1 MTYNLIL
8 FHLCERVI
16 LFSSVASYYFSGSY
30 IPSALFGENEV
41 SSSRICVQHRYKSF
55 LISTAESLFTVWL
68 LLIATL
74 WMESAAQAQVVPLA
88 VAAFPGN
95 TVVGQQATP
104 LTVTVTVVHS
114 DTASAP
120 IVITQGNAN
129 LDFKPAGSG
138 SCASG
143 TNYLVGQQCTVDVIF
158 SPLYPGLRSGAVVL
172 TNSSGTVLGYTLLSG
187 MATGSLGILVPGRID
202 TVAGDGAW
210 IYSQDG
216 VPATLAPIF
225 LPTGI
230 VVDTAGNL
238 FLSDSKNNRIRRVD
252 ATTGMIS
259 TVAGIGTPGYS
270 GDGGLATQAMISNPA
285 GIVMD
290 GAGNLYFA
298 DMGNHAIRRIDA
310 ASGVIS
316 TIVGTLGAKG
326 YSGDGAAASSAKLSL
341 PEGLAF
347 DSAQNLYIADTGNNV
362 VRRVSATTG
371 FISTVVGTGVAG
383 FSGDGGAAVS
393 AQLNTPW
400 SLTFG
405 ADGSFYIA
413 DLTNNVVRKV
423 GTDGKISTVAG
434 NASLGYSGDTGIA
447 TSAQL
452 NSPASIV
459 FDTAGN
465 MYIAD
470 SGNNRV
476 RKVYSSTQI
485 IQTISGTSSDQFA
498 GDTGPAN
505 LASFYG
511 PYALYMDQSGNLFV
525 ADMFH
530 NRIRRISAGAISIE
544 YPVMRVGKVSAPQ
557 SEGLENDGNAG
568 LTISAPTLVDA
579 ALDSSTTTCNIGT
592 VVASGLSCNLGVEF
606 APTVVGDP
614 ADGSIA
620 VNSDASN
627 RPALISLSGEV
638 LSVEPTSVSLASS
651 ANPSL
656 IGASV
661 TFTAAVSSASPT
673 LTGAMVFLD
682 GMTQLCSASLAA
694 NGSAACTVST
704 LTLGQHPITA
714 SYSGDLQDA
723 ASVSPVMNQ
732 VVKQPAALVLNVAP
746 SSVVVTNSV
755 TLTATATAATGTP
768 TGAVTFYDGA
778 IVIGSVNLNASGVAT
793 FTTKSLSAATHSLS
807 TSYAGDGTNGTAQ
820 SNVVNEVVNLATTN
834 TTISSS
840 SATVNVGSTI
850 TFTAIVVSTNGP
862 LPTGTVQFFDGAT
875 SLGPATLDGTGT
887 AALTLS
893 TLTPG
898 THPIVA
904 TYSGD
909 IDNVTSSSTGLV
921 ETITQIPTTV
931 ALLSN
936 INPANAGA
944 TINLTANV
952 AIKSGSTAYG
962 AITGSV
968 TFSDGA
974 TILGTAAVNASG
986 QATLGVNSL
995 SAGMHSLSADFTG
1008 NTNYAASTSPA
1019 LSQQILIT
1027 QTATTLSTSASS
1039 SLAGKPVTFTVTVT
1053 SSTGIPTGI
1062 VTISNGSA
1070 TLGQATLNT
1079 QGTATFT
1086 TSTLSLGTLSLSAT
1100 YAGDTNY
1107 VASTS
1112 TPLQQIISLAT
1123 TALTLAGPTAA
1134 IDAGTALSVSTTLS
1148 SNGVAPTGSLTLRDG
1163 NAVIAT
1169 QSVSATGSFLFSTSG
1184 LSIGTHTLTTAYA
1197 GDSDNASAVSPAISV
1212 IVQQAS
1218 TTTSLA
1224 STANPS
1230 IVGQS
1235 ITLSASV
1242 TSDSPSIGGSIN
1254 FMDGTTTLG
1263 TVPLLGVSAS
1273 ITTGSLAFG
1282 TNNLTAIYSGDTN
1295 HAASTSATIAEQI
1308 VQAPTVVLTSSLN
1321 PSIVGVG
1328 VTFTATFT
1336 GVNALVPTGNV
1347 IFVDGTT
1354 TLGTVALSPSG
1365 VATFQTSSL
1374 AVGSHPISII
1384 YAGDRNY
1391 SAASGSLTQTV
1402 LNANTQIALASS
1414 ANPATYGTALSLIAT
1429 ISCNSG
1435 TATGSVNFTD
1445 GGVSL
1450 GSVALN
1456 ANGVATLSLSTLA
1469 PGTHTI
1475 VASYAGDGKA
1485 SASVSVPYTLVVK
1498 QLSSIA
1504 LTTSA
1509 NPTLALTPIV
1519 LTASVSNSGVGAAT
1533 GALTFTDGST
1543 LLGTAT
1549 LDATGKASLT
1559 LASLTTGDHSIQA
1572 SYAGDNNN
1580 FSSVSSVV
1588 TESVQL
1594 RPTTTTLTA
1603 SAIDPL
1609 NPRQATLIAVVH
1621 WTGSAPPTGTVLFS
1635 IGSTPISSSTVDST
1649 GVATLS
1655 IVLQSSPESITA
1667 SYSGDSSYSSST
1679 SQATAVTASAG
1690 EQFTISM
1697 NPTSISMQSK
1707 QNTVVNL
1714 TIASVQS
1721 FADTLQFGCIGL
1733 PYAATCTFSTPQT
1746 TLTANGTASVQ
1757 LTIDTG
1763 NPLGSGAQASLRNL
1777 RNSPVA
1783 LCFLPGAFLAGLFF
1797 LRRRRRPLLG
1807 LLLLL
1812 CAVTATLSVTG
1823 CSGLQTSGTPP
1834 GTYTFKISAS
1844 GQNTGITETQ
1854 VMTMTI
1860 TQ

>member
-1 MTYNLIL
+1 M
-8 FHLCERVI
+8 
-16 LFSSVASYYFSGSY
+16 
-30 IPSALFGENEV
+30 
-41 SSSRICVQHRYKSF
+41 SSSRIREQFRYKSF
-55 LISTAESLFTVWL
+55 LSATTKYLFPVWL
-68 LLIATL
+68 LLIFTL
-74 WMESAAQAQVVPLA
+74 WMESAAQAQGGPLA
-88 VAAFPGN
+88 VASFPGS
-95 TVVGQQATP
+95 TVVGQQTTP
-104 LTVTVTVVHS
+104 LTVTVTIAHG
-114 DTASAP
+114 DTATVP
-120 IVITQGNAN
+120 IVVTQGNAN

-138 SCASG
+138 SCTSG
-143 TNYLVGQQCTVDVIF
+143 TNYSTGQQCTVDVIF
-158 SPLYPGLRSGAVVL
+158 APLYPGLRSGAVVL

-187 MATGSLGILVPGRID
+187 MATGSLGILVSGRID

-216 VPATLAPIF
+216 VSATLAPIF
-225 LPTGI
+225 LPKGI

-238 FLSDSKNNRIRRVD
+238 FLSDSSNNRIRRVD

-259 TVAGIGTPGYS
+259 TIAGIGPSGYS

-290 GAGNLYFA
+290 GAGNLYIA

-310 ASGVIS
+310 ASGMIS
-316 TIVGTLGAKG
+316 TIAGTLGAKG
-326 YSGDGAAASSAKLSL
+326 YSGDGSAAASAKLSL

-362 VRRVSATTG
+362 IRRVSAATG
-371 FISTVVGTGVAG
+371 LISTVVGTGIAG
-383 FSGDGGAAVS
+383 FSGDGGAAIS

-423 GTDGKISTVAG
+423 GTDGKIATVAG
-434 NASLGYSGDTGIA
+434 NATLGYSGDGGVA

-452 NSPASIV
+452 NAPASIV
-459 FDTAGN
+459 FDPAGN

-476 RKVYSSTQI
+476 RKVYFSTQI

-498 GDTGPAN
+498 GDTGPAT

-544 YPVMRVGKVSAPQ
+544 YPVMRVGKVSSPQ
-557 SEGLENDGNAG
+557 PEGLENDGNAG

-579 ALDSSTTTCNIGT
+579 ALDSLTTTCNIGT

-614 ADGSIA
+614 AYGSVT
-620 VNSDASN
+620 VNSDAGN

-638 LSVEPTSVSLASS
+638 LSVEPTSVSLISN

-661 TFTAAVSSASPT
+661 TFTAAVSSASST
-673 LTGAMVFLD
+673 LTGTIIFLD
-682 GMTQLCSASLAA
+682 GTTQLCSVSLAA
-694 NGSAACTVST
+694 NGFAACTVST
-704 LTLGQHPITA
+704 LSLGQHPITA
-714 SYSGDLQDA
+714 NYSGDPQDA
-723 ASVSPVMNQ
+723 ASVSPVLTQ
-732 VVKQPAALVLNVAP
+732 VVKQAAALVLNVAP

-778 IVIGSVNLNASGVAT
+778 TAIGSVNLNASGVAT
-793 FTTKSLSAATHSLS
+793 FTTKSLTAATHGLS
-807 TSYAGDGTNGTAQ
+807 ANYAGDGTNGTAQ
-820 SNVVNEVVNLATTN
+820 SNVVNELVNLATTN

-840 SATVNVGSTI
+840 GASVNVGSSI
-850 TFTAIVVSTNGP
+850 TFTAIVVSANGP
-862 LPTGTVQFFDGAT
+862 LPAGTVQFFDGAT
-875 SLGPATLDGTGT
+875 SLGSATLDGTGT

-909 IDNVTSSSTGLV
+909 IDNATSASASLV
-921 ETITQIPTTV
+921 ETIAQIPTTITV
-931 ALLSN
+931 LSN
-936 INPANAGA
+936 TNPANAGA

-952 AIKSGSTAYG
+952 AMKSGSTADG
-962 AITGSV
+962 AITGLV

-974 TILGTAAVNASG
+974 TTLGTVAVNASG
-986 QATLGVNSL
+986 QATLAVNSL
-995 SAGMHSLSADFTG
+995 SAGTHLLSANFTG
-1008 NTNYAASTSPA
+1008 NTNYAASTASA
-1019 LSQQILIT
+1019 LSQQILT
-1027 QTATTLSTSASS
+1027 TSTSTTLATSASS
-1039 SLAGKPVTFTVTVT
+1039 SLAGKPVTFTVAVT
-1053 SSTGIPTGI
+1053 SSTGTPTGT

-1070 TLGQATLNT
+1070 TLGQATLNA

-1100 YAGDTNY
+1100 YSGDTNY
-1107 VASTS
+1107 VTSTS
-1112 TPLQQIISLAT
+1112 TSLQQVVSLAT
-1123 TALTLAGPTAA
+1123 TALTLAGPTTA
-1134 IDAGTALSVSTTLS
+1134 IDAGTVLSVSTTLS

-1163 NAVIAT
+1163 NSVIAT
-1169 QSVSATGSFLFSTSG
+1169 QSVSATGSFLFSTSS
-1184 LSIGTHTLTTAYA
+1184 LSIGAHTLTTAYA
-1197 GDSDNASAVSPAISV
+1197 GDSDNAPAVSPAISV
-1212 IVQQAS
+1212 IIQQAP
-1218 TTTSLA
+1218 TTTALA

-1242 TSDSPSIGGSIN
+1242 ASDSPNIGGSIN

-1263 TVPLLGVSAS
+1263 SVPLLGGSAS
-1273 ITTGSLAFG
+1273 ITASSLVFG
-1282 TNNLTAIYSGDTN
+1282 THNLTAIYSGDTN
-1295 HAASTSATIAEQI
+1295 HATSSSATIAEQI
-1308 VQAPTVVLTSSLN
+1308 VQAPTVALSSSLN

-1336 GVNALVPTGNV
+1336 GVSALVPTGNV
-1347 IFVDGTT
+1347 IFEDGATI
-1354 TLGTVALSPSG
+1354 LGTVALNASG
-1365 VATFQTSSL
+1365 VATFPTASL
-1374 AVGSHPISII
+1374 AVGSHPISIR
-1384 YAGDRNY
+1384 YAGDKNY

-1402 LNANTQIALASS
+1402 LNADTQIALTSS
-1414 ANPATYGTALSLIAT
+1414 ANPATYGIALSLIAT
-1429 ISCNSG
+1429 VSSNSG
-1435 TATGSVNFTD
+1435 TATGSVNFID
-1445 GGVSL
+1445 GGISL
-1450 GSVALN
+1450 GSAALN
-1456 ANGVATLSLSTLA
+1456 ANGVATLPLSTLA
-1469 PGTHTI
+1469 PGTHSI

-1498 QLSSIA
+1498 QISSVT

-1519 LTASVSNSGVGAAT
+1519 LTASVSNSGVGTAT
-1533 GALTFTDGST
+1533 GTLTFTDGST

-1549 LDATGKASLT
+1549 LDATEKASLT
-1559 LASLTTGDHSIQA
+1559 VASLATGNHSIQA

-1603 SAIDPL
+1603 SSIDPL
-1609 NPRQATLIAVVH
+1609 NPRQATLISVVH

-1635 IGSTPISSSTVDST
+1635 SGSTPLGSSTADST

-1690 EQFTISM
+1690 EQFTISID
-1697 NPTSISMQSK
+1697 PTSISMQSK

-1714 TIASVQS
+1714 AIASVQS

-1733 PYAATCTFSTPQT
+1733 PYAATCTFSTSQV
-1746 TLTANGTASVQ
+1746 TLAANGTASVQ

-1763 NPLGSGAQASLRNL
+1763 DPLGSGAQASFRNL

-1783 LCFLPGAFLAGLFF
+1783 LCFLPGAFLAGLLF

-1812 CAVTATLSVTG
+1812 CAVTATLGATG

-1834 GTYTFKISAS
+1834 GTYSFKISAS
-1844 GQNTGITETQ
+1844 GQQTGITETQ